1 MNQRIRKWTSQISSF
16 SQNERESHYPDYQ
29 ITSQMTSTTHTG
41 SDEIGLEEKIK
52 FKGTAEFTFNDIP
65 EPEIAKIELT
75 EVKKKTII
83 KAEIRDGRKSK
94 NRDKSSNLF

>member
-1 MNQRIRKWTSQISSF
+1 
-16 SQNERESHYPDYQ
+16 
-29 ITSQMTSTTHTG
+29 MTSTTHTG